1 MDYSNYNSSWSQ
13 SYKQGRILGASFG
26 SVEVIRVMVD
36 SYAYPIE
43 VKSVHAAKLLI
54 TAHTK
59 KYGSTKN

>member
-13 SYKQGRILGASFG
+13 SYKQGYIMGASFG
-26 SVEVIRVMVD
+26 SVEVIKVQVD
-36 SYAYPIE
+36 KNAYTIE

-54 TAHTK
+54 TAHAK

>member
-1 MDYSNYNSSWSQ
+1 MDYSNYHSSWSH

-36 SYAYPIE
+36 DRAYPIE

-54 TAHTK
+54 TAHAK
-59 KYGSTKN
+59 KYGATKN